1 MRDQTRDRHAELLR
15 HVAEISSILDQLDG
29 AVEVFVERHG
39 ELSHAV
45 AAAQACRSA
54 VFDLKR
60 EMLRQYL
67 DYRIATA
74 EASAAS
80 MMQ

>member
-1 MRDQTRDRHAELLR
+1 MRDQTTDRHAELLR
-15 HVAEISSILDQLDG
+15 HIAEISSILEQLEE
-29 AVEVFVERHG
+29 AVDLFVERHG

-54 VFDLKR
+54 VVGLKR

-67 DYRIATA
+67 DYRIAAA

-80 MMQ
+80 MTQ

>member
-54 VFDLKR
+54 VVDLKR